1 MSGEKLKIPVLWLIL
16 TYVLNINAMAENR
29 REEAVFGGGCYWCL
43 EAVYQ
48 RVKGV
53 EKVVSGFSGG
63 TVKNPSYKEVCTGN
77 TGHAEVVK
85 ITYDPEVVSYMV
97 LLGIFFGI
105 HDPTTL
111 NRQGNDIG
119 TQYRS
124 VIFYLDE
131 SQREIAAAYIKELTS
146 EGVYEKPI
154 VTQLQPLK
162 EFFKA
167 EDYHDNYF
175 DNNPNQSYCSA
186 VIAPKVSKFRS
197 KYAAWLKD

>member
-1 MSGEKLKIPVLWLIL
+1 MSGEKLIIPVLCLIL
-16 TYVLNINAMAENR
+16 AYVLNINAMAENR

-85 ITYDPEVVSYMV
+85 ITYDPEVVSYEV
-97 LLGIFFGI
+97 LLGIFFGT

-111 NRQGNDIG
+111 NRQGEDIG

-131 SQREIAAAYIKELTS
+131 GQRDAAAAYIKELTR
-146 EGVYEKPI
+146 EGIYSNPI
-154 VTQLQPLK
+154 VTQLQPLQ
-162 EFFKA
+162 EFYKA

-175 DNNPNQSYCSA
+175 NNNPNQPYCSA
-186 VIAPKVSKFRS
+186 VIAPKVAKFRV
-197 KYAAWLKD
+197 KYANWLKD